1 VKTPSKVGEGSKAT
15 ELLTSIVGGK
25 RKRPNFSE
33 DEMLM
38 MTNMTDAVNNVANAL
53 RETGPAHVDLD
64 LYLAFMEMHG
74 FTTEALIVAYTYL
87 LENKS
92 LGTGFVNMAIS
103 HMDIWLRN
111 YLVKNYYM

>member
-1 VKTPSKVGEGSKAT
+1 MSSKTTMLLLPHKDQT
-15 ELLTSIVGGK
+15 ETY
-25 RKRPNFSE
+25 PSE

-38 MTNMTDAVNNVANAL
+38 MTNMTDAVNIVLNAL

-87 LENKS
+87 LENKA
-92 LGTGFVNMAIS
+92 LAQA
-103 HMDIWLRN
+103 L
-111 YLVKNYYM
+111 